1 MSDCTSIDPLVT
13 PYIDGELAPSERQI
27 VDQHL
32 RLCRSCHGRVA
43 VEREVRELVA
53 ARRPALGADRP
64 SAALRMACSQLA
76 VKGPHP
82 VSAARRA
89 PQPARAGLPW
99 RMRLAPLALAASLV
113 GIVGGAFVY
122 QATERSTRVMA
133 AELTADHVKCFA
145 LNGVFGTHHEAN
157 LVEQSMLTGF
167 GWRMRAAAQQFE
179 DVGLRLVGSRPCLY
193 GEGRVAHIMF
203 RHEGR
208 PVSIFMLP
216 KAVREEELI
225 KVMGHQAAVWSV
237 GGRTFV
243 LIAREPRTEVERMAS
258 MVRSSLR

>member
-1 MSDCTSIDPLVT
+1 MTSMSDCTSIDPLVT
-13 PYIDGELAPSERQI
+13 PYLDGELAPSERQL
-27 VDQHL
+27 VDRHL
-32 RLCRSCHGRVA
+32 RLCGSCHGRVA
-43 VEREVRELVA
+43 AEREVRELIA
-53 ARRPALGADRP
+53 ARRPALGSDRA
-64 SAALRMACSQLA
+64 SATLRRKCSQLA
-76 VKGPHP
+76 KKGSDPS
-82 VSAARRA
+82 SA
-89 PQPARAGLPW
+89 ARAGLSW

-113 GIVGGAFVY
+113 GVVGGAFVY
-122 QATERSTRVMA
+122 QATQRSSRVMA

-145 LNGVFGTHHEAN
+145 MNGVFGTRHEAS

-179 DVGLRLVGSRPCLY
+179 DVGLQLVGSRPCLY

-216 KAVREEELI
+216 KAAREEELI
-225 KVMGHQAAVWSV
+225 EVMGHQAAVWSV

-243 LIAREPRTEVERMAS
+243 LIAREPRAEVEQMAS
-258 MVRSSLR
+258 MVRASLR